1 MYILAFM
8 KTLLLSLLALI
19 LSVMH
24 VNAQDVIVLKQ
35 GDELNVKIEKIDA
48 SAINYYNPSDTV
60 LRTMQKSEV
69 FMIKFSNGTKYVME
83 SAPAPTTI
91 SKRELEELARKKLAT
106 GDYEKYKKAYNRRKV
121 SGIVLLSVG
130 GAFATTGIT
139 LICEGIRIDRKD
151 YAYQQSKPIHYQSG
165 YYSPRGMWMTVGGII
180 LTVAS
185 FPPLLIG
192 TIQMSLT
199 PKYKRKMNEAKQQLG
214 FYPSAEPGNAIYG
227 TQTGLAMRLSF

>member
-1 MYILAFM
+1 M
-8 KTLLLSLLALI
+8 KPLTLSLLGL
-19 LSVMH
+19 LFSCVY

-35 GDELNVKIEKIDA
+35 GDEINVRIEKIDT
-48 SAINYYNPSDTV
+48 STISYYNQADTA
-60 LRTMQKSEV
+60 LHTMQKSEV
-69 FMIKFSNGTKYVME
+69 FMIKLSNGTKYVME
-83 SAPAPTTI
+83 TTPPPATI
-91 SKRELEELARKKLAT
+91 SKSELEELARKKMAT

-130 GAFATTGIT
+130 GAFAATGVT
-139 LICEGIRIDRKD
+139 LIGEGIRIDRKD
-151 YAYQQSKPIHYQSG
+151 YAYQQSKPNHYQSD

-199 PKYKRKMNEAKQQLG
+199 PKYKRKMNEAKANMS
-214 FYPSAEPGNAIYG
+214 FIPSVEPGTALYG
-227 TQTGLAMRLSF
+227 PQTGLAMRLTF